1 MSTFL
6 STSIIPQIDLYIL
19 RRDFFDGFS
28 LLLQDGDGSPFDLSK
43 VQVCASVWKK
53 NSDGSTSQISTLNI
67 EEQEPLNAGRV
78 RLWLSSSQ
86 TAAIWDAYGGTTS
99 VGGTFFPS
107 AYAAGESSFASSP
120 LIWDVRTEKE
130 EELADLVSVSGGT
143 FISQIN
149 HGLGATERV
158 IFRST
163 AQSSINYDDTSARI
177 YSNLTSITY
186 APPYSFTIASLSGVT
201 DAAIGGSVYR
211 LKQDTVVAG
220 SVVVGT
226 TLSNCFP

>member
-6 STSIIPQIDLYIL
+6 STSIIPQVDLYIL

-28 LLLQDGDGSPFDLSK
+28 LLLQDSDGLPFDLSE

-53 NSDGSTSQISTLNI
+53 NSDGSTSQISTLNV

-107 AYAAGESSFASSP
+107 AYAAGESSLLSSP
-120 LIWDVRTEKE
+120 LVWDVRIEKE
-130 EELADLVSVSGGT
+130 EELANLVSVSGGT

-158 IFRST
+158 IFQDT
-163 AQSSINYDDTSARI
+163 AQSSINYNGTSARI

-186 APPYSFTIASLSGVT
+186 APPYSFTIASLSGIT

-220 SVVVGT
+220 AVVVGT